1 MSDLGAVSY
10 ATGVAVTPS
19 DSEADPA
26 GPFFGFYSGVP
37 GSSPSIKVTT
47 VTGDTV
53 VFASPAA
60 GIVIPL
66 AISRVWST
74 GTTNTGIIG
83 LKGGARAYG
92 V

>member
-10 ATGVAVTPS
+10 ASGAAVTPS
-19 DSEADPA
+19 DSVADPA
-26 GPFFGFYSGVP
+26 GPFIGFYTGVP
-37 GSSPSIKVTT
+37 GSSPSIKVQTIA
-47 VTGDTV
+47 GDSV

-66 AISRVWST
+66 AITRVWST